1 MKDSFWLLICLI
13 LCFPALLFG
22 IRNLVVYKKLS
33 NKKLTAKTDA
43 DLNNYEH
50 KKNVLAR
57 RRVIP
62 NLTSFQ
68 YTYTVDG
75 KKYKLDFR
83 LESKPTSKDLQR
95 TIHVVYLKS
104 NPKYAY
110 CELTHLNYAIS
121 GWLLLIAGIV
131 LSLIFIIGF
140 IFSM

>member
-13 LCFPALLFG
+13 LCSPFLLFG
-22 IRNLVVYKKLS
+22 IRNLVIDKKLN
-33 NKKLTAKTDA
+33 NKKLTAKTNAYLD
-43 DLNNYEH
+43 NFEH
-50 KKNVLAR
+50 QKNVLVR

-62 NLTSFQ
+62 DITTLQ

-75 KKYKLDFR
+75 QKYKLGFR

-104 NPKYAY
+104 NPKYAC

-121 GWLLLIAGIV
+121 GWLLLIAGII
-131 LSLIFIIGF
+131 LSLIFIIGL